1 MSVNSVRRVI
11 KEQTPDNKKCPINT
25 YFHMAVILGKGGK
38 IIAKATNRVGSRSS
52 GCGYSDYTIH
62 AERAVVKK
70 LGDMSLLKGA
80 TLCVWRI
87 STANIMPSKPC
98 TDCEIFLT
106 KCMKKYGLLSVKYTD
121 TVLPF

>member
-1 MSVNSVRRVI
+1 MSVNTLRRVI
-11 KEQTPDNKKCPINT
+11 KKETPDNKKAPINT
-25 YFHMAVILGKGGK
+25 YFHMAVIIGKGGK
-38 IIAKATNRVGSRSS
+38 MLAKATNRVGSRSS

-70 LGDMSLLKGA
+70 LGDMTLLKGA

-87 STANIMPSKPC
+87 SPVNIMPSEPC
-98 TDCEIFLT
+98 DDCKKFLT
-106 KCMKKYGLLSVKYTD
+106 KCMKKYGLLTVKYTE